1 MKSLREFVEDL
12 TTFRMDA
19 DADDI
24 PQWEVYDQVT
34 EYARRAINDALS
46 EFVTEAEVTAHS
58 FPRSGDFLILP
69 RTARRV
75 VNIVPVG
82 STMGRRI
89 NHYEH
94 LPTSHTNLLRI
105 HARSFGHLRVTYTRA
120 QPLLPIDTQV
130 SSLDMSADV
139 VWVTGAAP
147 RFMWPAGPSFIE
159 IYYESAGYEYREVV
173 VYDSL
178 GENRAAITKRGY
190 EGYET
195 SFPETATLS
204 HCYFGDDQA
213 IRPIML
219 MSQAVMYEYFL
230 RDRALYDRYTG
241 NASEQALSIE
251 QLQDLIFN
259 LEARAHAAWD
269 RYLGS
274 QPARE
279 PAAGRLTEP
288 IPE

>member
-12 TTFRMDA
+12 TTFRLDA

-24 PQWEVYDQVT
+24 PQWEVYAEVK
-34 EYARRAINDALS
+34 EYARRAINDALA

-58 FPRSGDFLILP
+58 FPRSEDYLVLP
-69 RTARRV
+69 GAARRV
-75 VNIVPVG
+75 VDVVTVG

-94 LPTSHTNLLRI
+94 MPTSHTNLLRV

-120 QPLLPIDTQV
+120 QPLMPLDTVV

-139 VWVTGAAP
+139 VWISGAAP
-147 RFMWPAGPSFIE
+147 RFMWPAGPSFVE
-159 IYYESAGYEYREVV
+159 LYYESAGYEYREVM

-178 GENRAAITKRGY
+178 GPNRAAITKRGY
-190 EGYET
+190 EGYES
-195 SFPETATLS
+195 SFPAGTTVS

-241 NASEQALSIE
+241 QASEQSLSIE
-251 QLQDLIFN
+251 QLQDVIFN

-274 QPARE
+274 QPARA
-279 PAAGRLTEP
+279 PVAGRLTEP